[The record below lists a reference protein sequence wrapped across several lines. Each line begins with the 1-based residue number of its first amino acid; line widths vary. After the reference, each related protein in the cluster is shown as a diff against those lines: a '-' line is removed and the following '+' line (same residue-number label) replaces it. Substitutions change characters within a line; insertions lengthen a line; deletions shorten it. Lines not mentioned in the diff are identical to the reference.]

1 MEKFNKTLW
10 ICWFG
15 VFTTSMGLSQIAPIL
30 PLYIK
35 ELGHVN
41 LNEIAFY
48 SGLAFGVTPLGMA
61 IFSPIWAFLG
71 AKYGYKNMLLRA
83 SLGMSIL
90 TLWLSFAHSA
100 TEVVLIRALTGIV
113 SGFTSAAVVFIAVI
127 APKERVAYALGT
139 LSTASVSGSLIG
151 PLFGG
156 FVAEFFKISTVF
168 DFVAFLIACSF
179 VTIYFFIHEDKKN
192 KEVQQYTD
200 KKKENKI
207 LIIVLFATTFVI
219 QFGTFGVMPILSI
232 FVEQIHQYGNLAL
245 WSGIVVA
252 SSGISNL
259 FFAPK
264 IGKFADKIGPSK
276 IIFVS
281 LLFCGICFYLQSLTT
296 NVYMLI
302 IVRLLI
308 GVGLGGLLPCVN
320 ALLKK
325 SVDAKNL
332 SVVFGLNQTCQ
343 FLGNFCGAF
352 GGGIIAAYFKIEFV
366 FAFVC
371 FVFIINALIFLVFEK
386 KYIFSNMGL

>member
-41 LNEIAFY
+41 PNDIAFY

-61 IFSPIWAFLG
+61 IFSPLWAFLG

-83 SLGMSIL
+83 SLGMSLL
-90 TLWLSFAHSA
+90 TLWLGFAHSA

-113 SGFTSAAVVFIAVI
+113 SGFTSACVVFIAVI
-127 APKERVAYALGT
+127 APKEKVAYALGT

-156 FVAEFFKISTVF
+156 FVAEFLSISIVF
-168 DFVAFLIACSF
+168 DLIAFLIACSF

-192 KEVQQYTD
+192 KEIQQYTH
-200 KKKENKI
+200 KKKENKT
-207 LIIVLFATTFVI
+207 LIIILFITTFII

-232 FVEQIHQYGNLAL
+232 FVEKIHQGGNLAL
-245 WSGIVVA
+245 WAGVVVA
-252 SSGISNL
+252 SSGVSNL
-259 FFAPK
+259 FFAPR
-264 IGKFADKIGPSK
+264 IGSFADKINPVK
-276 IIFVS
+276 IVFYS
-281 LLFCGICFYLQSLTT
+281 LIFCGICFYLQSLAT

-302 IVRLLI
+302 FIRLLI
-308 GVGLGGLLPCVN
+308 GMALGGLLPCVN

-325 SVDAKNL
+325 SVSAKNL
-332 SVVFGLNQTCQ
+332 SVIFGLNQTFQ

-352 GGGIIAAYFKIEFV
+352 GGGVITAYFKIEM
-366 FAFVC
+366 
-371 FVFIINALIFLVFEK
+371 VFILMCFIFIFNALIFLLFRK
-386 KYIFSNMGL
+386 HI